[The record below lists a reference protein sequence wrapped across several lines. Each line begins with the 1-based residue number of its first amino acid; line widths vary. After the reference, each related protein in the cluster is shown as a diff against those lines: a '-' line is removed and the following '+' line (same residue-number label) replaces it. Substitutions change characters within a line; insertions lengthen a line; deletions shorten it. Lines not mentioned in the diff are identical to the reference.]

1 MLTGQPRTWA
11 RDMAI
16 VGGVTSLLAPVPALL
31 LGATVSFLGV
41 SAVAGCLS
49 GAALGAAMPGLL
61 DRLRGRLPLHCLML
75 LGPIPGAL
83 WGGVVGTVGFAF
95 SGVTVPL
102 LLCVLA
108 GSLAGAIQFGLFWLP
123 YTVQTVRGAP
133 QWPVV
138 VGACMATPLIGI
150 ATIFTVIHVVSF
162 AMVGPI

>member
-1 MLTGQPRTWA
+1 
-11 RDMAI
+11 
-16 VGGVTSLLAPVPALL
+16 
-31 LGATVSFLGV
+31 
-41 SAVAGCLS
+41 
-49 GAALGAAMPGLL
+49 MPGLL
-61 DRLRGRLPLHCLML
+61 DRLRGRLPLPCLML

-133 QWPVV
+133 QWPAV